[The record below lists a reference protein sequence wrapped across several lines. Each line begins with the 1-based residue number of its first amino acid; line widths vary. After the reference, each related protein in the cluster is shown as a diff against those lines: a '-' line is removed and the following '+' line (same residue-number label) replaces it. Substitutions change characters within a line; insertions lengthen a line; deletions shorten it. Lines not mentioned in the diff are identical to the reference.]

1 MKALKG
7 NKVMIVSLSVLISLA
22 LTGLTHAY
30 PPDNAALLYYRI
42 CLRYQPDRPMKN
54 AISDFARG
62 KIELTDQIKQFVEKN
77 QYTIKLT
84 LTASD
89 IPNCD
94 WGLDHSEGL
103 SSPMPPLNCLRG
115 LSYLIIADAKI
126 HAQQGDYITA
136 LEEALSVKKMAPH
149 ANDDTLVSNLV
160 GFSFDNIAERCIQG
174 ILFNMPEDL
183 ETLLWLRNELIEL
196 SSEPISLIKS
206 SINEEAKIVA
216 QDFRTEKTDEILKI
230 LNEGG
235 ISCERDAELL
245 KNRVGNSDESF
256 YKKNTT
262 YYMEQMASIIAM
274 LDLNIGYRQ
283 TISKLKEIAEK
294 IPKEAQENS
303 DATLAGVFM
312 PALTKVY
319 NHSIAAKTSSNAIKA
334 AVEIYIIQAKTGK
347 LPDRLPGS
355 LPKDLFSGKDFQ
367 YEKTAQ
373 GFILRC
379 QGKDLVKDE
388 IHEYEFKVKK

>member
-1 MKALKG
+1 MKTLNA
-7 NKVMIVSLSVLISLA
+7 NKVMVVSLSVLISLA
-22 LTGLTHAY
+22 LTSLTHAY

-42 CLRYQPDRPMKN
+42 CLRYQPDRPMKD
-54 AISDFARG
+54 AISKFAKG
-62 KIELTDQIKQFVEKN
+62 NIELTDQIKQFVEKN
-77 QYTIKLT
+77 QYTINLT

-89 IPNCD
+89 IPTCD

-103 SSPMPPLNCLRG
+103 SSPMPPLGCLRG
-115 LSYLIIADAKI
+115 LSHLIIADARI
-126 HAQQGDYITA
+126 YAQQGDYITA
-136 LEEALSVKKMAPH
+136 LKEALSVKRMLPH
-149 ANDDTLVSNLV
+149 ANDNTLVSNLV
-160 GFSFDNIAERCIQG
+160 GFSFDNIAERCIQD
-174 ILFNMPEDL
+174 ILFNMSEDL
-183 ETLLWLRNELIEL
+183 EMLLWLRNELIEL

-245 KNRVGNSDESF
+245 KNRVGNCDESF

-274 LDLNIGYRQ
+274 LDLNIGYGQ

-294 IPKEAQENS
+294 IPKEAQENP

-319 NHSIAAKTSSNAIKA
+319 NYSIVAKTSSNAIKA

-347 LPDRLPGS
+347 LPDRLPES
-355 LPKDLFSGKDFQ
+355 LPKDMFSGKDFE
-367 YEKTAQ
+367 YIKNAD
-373 GFILRC
+373 GFLLRC
-379 QGKDLVKDE
+379 REEDLVKNKV
-388 IHEYEFKVKK
+388 HEYEFKVKK